1 MPVIA
6 QKEKTERSR
15 PVVQYVDTCLI
26 LHIHL
31 MHVCMLYFFVVSVFS
46 NSPSTHTTNPPPNT
60 QWNADNSLPR
70 KPNATSS
77 LRWPPPSHLPFK
89 PRTQLPKSC
98 PLTAFLTSLEEE
110 EDVAKQRGER
120 ENQGRAH
127 DVVVINAS
135 QTPALGHHPPPHPV
149 ALYKHPRA

>member
-77 LRWPPPSHLPFK
+77 LPPPSHLPFK

-98 PLTAFLTSLEEE
+98 PLTVSLICLEK
-110 EDVAKQRGER
+110 EDDEAKQRGER
-120 ENQGRAH
+120 ENQGRAY

-135 QTPALGHHPPPHPV
+135 QPPALGRHTPPHLV
-149 ALYKHPRA
+149 ALYTHPRA